1 MFCFRFFFSY
11 SFFSFCSQMFN
22 VDLGVYLLF
31 VLFLFFNNYYSL
43 SVISIFTMFI
53 NFLFFINYSTIYLI
67 NFFFE
72 FFFHSLFETLRI
84 LSRQKKC
91 IRFFKSILLF
101 CSVFCCCG
109 SESFVDEMWFLICL
123 VWKIIV

>member
-1 MFCFRFFFSY
+1 
-11 SFFSFCSQMFN
+11 MFN

-67 NFFFE
+67 NFFFFE
-72 FFFHSLFETLRI
+72 FFFLSLFETLRI

-101 CSVFCCCG
+101 CLNFRSVFCCC
-109 SESFVDEMWFLICL
+109 SESFVDEM
-123 VWKIIV
+123 